1 MICIICK
8 QAELQEGTGSSL
20 FERNGM
26 TLVIKNVPKLIC
38 PNCGEVYTD
47 EETTERLLQI
57 AAQFKGEAGSAADA
71 LEVADRVRS
80 LIQRKI
86 DGEEITA
93 SDVEEPR
100 AQVIDL
106 MEALKA
112 SLGGARPKAASSPS
126 RMPIKAEAKR
136 KPAKPA
142 KLAARKNSAKRAS
155 R

>member
-1 MICIICK
+1 MGKGLVMQQLYYANEVRTIDELDLGEPIVK
-8 QAELQEGTGSSL
+8 DNELKMAVQLAQMGAAEE
-20 FERNGM
+20 FHPENYR
-26 TLVIKNVPKLIC
+26 
-38 PNCGEVYTD
+38 D
-47 EETTERLLQI
+47 
-57 AAQFKGEAGSAADA
+57 
-71 LEVADRVRS
+71 EVADRVRS

-93 SDVEEPR
+93 VDNEEPR

-112 SLGGARPKAASSPS
+112 SLAGQAPRTAAAAPKAK
-126 RMPIKAEAKR
+126 MPIKAEAKR

-142 KLAARKNSAKRAS
+142 SRKAAAAAKARA